1 MPAAFA
7 PIGTSW
13 PSAMICEFLSNV
25 GIDTIL
31 VEASLLLQFKETL
44 QKYDGNSSENHPKP
58 FRIINDQALSSI
70 GFTLVKLQDIKQE
83 LPKLSLAFVIQ
94 TSGTTGKPTTVM
106 VPHQCIVP
114 NIISLSQIFAV
125 TPEDSVIVV
134 SPYTFDPFVVQVF
147 LALEAGA
154 RAVLL
159 HETDRILPSR
169 LCSVIKSQNITI
181 LQPTPSLMNYIGLD
195 LIRTSLLAH
204 DSPLRVLALG
214 GEPFPSTSVL
224 FQWKHPDCTTKIFN
238 LYGITEVSSWATC
251 QKIVIC
257 SKGAQQVSKDGV
269 HLSVDER
276 IPIGEPLQDT
286 LVDIRDEEGKKISHG
301 IGQMY
306 IGGHNRICFLNNE
319 MDVSPGTMRASGD
332 WALIN
337 NDQIW
342 FLGRKDRQIK
352 RLGQRTNLLW
362 IEQALARVLPRHT
375 FVAVVV
381 KSKVSSEQQM
391 FQLPKM
397 DRLHLFVT
405 SSDDSSSWDLS
416 FRVRSIIKDVLPVHA
431 HPDHIH
437 IVSDLP
443 LTSHGKVDMETL
455 LEGIR
460 SYQHV
465 ETSSR
470 GHINKMWLEATGFG
484 NNTGKYAPSSEKDRK
499 DDLKKSRRE
508 RITEGDED
516 YDLDTS
522 SSSRLTLVEAG
533 SMFLA
538 SGGNSLQAVKLAESI
553 TWWLQKNKS
562 GKCLELDDLLDV
574 ILNKP
579 FGELCRY
586 VEQKCSVLHTD
597 DERLDKGAHVISEW
611 NGNSGV
617 STIKVGKLSSGED
630 CHRLPGSG
638 AQFSVGESITD
649 PSGKRSC
656 LRKQGFNVKRI
667 KHGAT
672 SSVTDVFEPKG
683 VCCCSVRRGVQ
694 ITICKLCAGSS
705 SSQPISHSDCV
716 SYSGRRLGNRTVQL
730 SKKWR
735 ANLYKCTDASPL
747 VVGCRV
753 ADLDSTEKGSGEAA
767 LFHVESG
774 LVYVGSHAHVFK
786 AMRLSDGEVMWET
799 EVGDRIESSAVLSR
813 CGTCIIFG
821 CYDGK
826 IYIINRF
833 SGVIGWTYQTHA
845 PVKSSPCVDPTT
857 GLVWVGSH
865 DHHLYALDITNRVS
879 ACAIDCGGSC
889 FSSPRLNP
897 TWERLF
903 AATLSGVLL
912 CINTSD
918 MMIDWSTKCPKP
930 VFASPLV
937 TDVGVVCGCVD
948 GYLYAFDL
956 SGAPLWSLAT
966 SGPIFSSP
974 VLARRRSLC
983 QEAIVFGCHD
993 SHVYC
998 VSTRGELEWS
1008 FKADSPIYST
1018 PFIVPFNNIV
1028 QLREQSFTPNDISK
1042 VVGVKVRQAEH
1053 SFSPNDI
1060 SDVDGNVECPA
1071 FVHLNSTCNES
1082 VSENFISTKRDTL
1095 EDELVLVASTRG
1107 TVYML
1112 TLDTGCLLGSMALPG
1127 EVFSSPVIGRGAIL
1141 IGCRDNYLYS
1151 LKVESI

>member
-1 MPAAFA
+1 TYRQLVEDADKVTSSLIKVVQHSKNGVIGIFSRQSPGLLECLIGVLQMPAAFA

-306 IGGHNRICFLNNE
+306 IGGQNRICFLNNE

-381 KSKVSSEQQM
+381 KS
-391 FQLPKM
+391 KM

-470 GHINKMWLEATGFG
+470 GHINKMWLEATG
-484 NNTGKYAPSSEKDRK
+484 
-499 DDLKKSRRE
+499 
-508 RITEGDED
+508 
-516 YDLDTS
+516 

-638 AQFSVGESITD
+638 AQFS
-649 PSGKRSC
+649 
-656 LRKQGFNVKRI
+656 
-667 KHGAT
+667 
-672 SSVTDVFEPKG
+672 PKG

-1018 PFIVPFNNIV
+1018 PFI
-1028 QLREQSFTPNDISK
+1028 
-1042 VVGVKVRQAEH
+1042 
-1053 SFSPNDI
+1053 
-1060 SDVDGNVECPA
+1060 
-1071 FVHLNSTCNES
+1071 
-1082 VSENFISTKRDTL
+1082 NFISTKRDTL